1 MPSNI
6 KLKLQVVDRV
16 GAMSQIA
23 AVLVEIDLNIL
34 AMEVEKSGTDTFVFL
49 DLETGKQSPN
59 QEEIF
64 AALEEIP
71 NILNAT
77 AIRTMPQERRE
88 KRFQVVLDSI
98 SDGILSINEEGELTT
113 INRVARK
120 MLNCSEDDLIGRNL
134 RDLDLPD
141 TSLLNCLEGN
151 TYRNV
156 KRSLTRGTQ
165 RHRFLATGRVIRDS
179 RERVVG
185 AVEVLQD
192 MREIRALASA
202 VAQEPQVTFGDMV
215 GQSPALR
222 QAIANAEKIAVTNG
236 IVSILGESGTGKELF
251 ASAIHVKSGCRGPFI
266 PVNCAALPDTLL
278 ESELFGYVGGAF
290 SGAKKEGR
298 AGLFE
303 AARDG
308 TLFLDEIAEMP
319 APLQAKMLRVIQDGK
334 LRRIGSNTE
343 ITVNTRVITATNRD
357 LEQLV
362 EQKRFREDL
371 YYRINLFPVHIP
383 PLRERLED
391 IPLLA
396 EHFLFQV
403 NTRLGMQ
410 VRQLTE
416 GALAKLRSHRWP
428 GNVRELRNI
437 IERAAI
443 LSGSEQI
450 SSDSI
455 RFSFELGQ
463 TYNSTKGTSGTEP
476 LASQVERLERQ
487 IIAEALQCSPSK
499 RQAASL
505 LGMSHTALLKKLKK
519 YQPQVEPKETS
530 GN

>member
-1 MPSNI
+1 MSASI

-16 GAMSQIA
+16 GAMAQIA
-23 AVLVEIDLNIL
+23 AVLAENDLNIL
-34 AMEVEKSGTDTFVFL
+34 FMEVEKSGAATFVYL
-49 DLETGKQSPN
+49 DLESEVQALDQPV
-59 QEEIF
+59 IF
-64 AALEEIP
+64 SALEAIP

-77 AIRTMPQERRE
+77 AIGTMPQERRE

-120 MLNCSEDDLIGRNL
+120 MLNCREEELIGRNL
-134 RDLDLPD
+134 CDLNLPD
-141 TSLLNCLEGN
+141 SSLLTCLDGSH
-151 TYRNV
+151 YRNL
-156 KRSLTRGTQ
+156 KRSLTRGNQ
-165 RHRFLATGRVIRDS
+165 RHQYLTSGRVIRDS
-179 RERVVG
+179 HQRIVG

-192 MREIRALASA
+192 MKEIRELASA
-202 VAQEPQVTFGDMV
+202 VAREPQVTFGDMI
-215 GQSPALR
+215 GQSQALR
-222 QAIANAEKIAVTNG
+222 RAIAFAEKIAVTDG

-251 ASAIHVKSGCRGPFI
+251 ASAIHVASSCRGPFI
-266 PVNCAALPDTLL
+266 PVNCAALPEDLL

-308 TLFLDEIAEMP
+308 TIFLDEIAEMP
-319 APLQAKMLRVIQDGK
+319 TSLQAKMLRVIQDGR
-334 LRRIGSNTE
+334 LRRVGSNE
-343 ITVNTRVITATNRD
+343 EFRVNTRVITATNRD

-362 EQKRFREDL
+362 RQGRFREDL

-383 PLRERLED
+383 PLRDRIED

-403 NTRLGMQ
+403 NVRLGMPA
-410 VRQLTE
+410 RQLTE
-416 GALAKLRSHRWP
+416 GALAKLKSHRWP
-428 GNVRELRNI
+428 GNVRELRNV

-455 RFSFELGQ
+455 RFSFEFGQ
-463 TYNSTKGTSGTEP
+463 FANSASGISGTEP
-476 LASQVERLERQ
+476 LASQVGRLERQ
-487 IIAEALQCSPSK
+487 IIAEALQRSPSK
-499 RQAASL
+499 RQAARL

-519 YQPQVEPKETS
+519 YRLQVETKETS